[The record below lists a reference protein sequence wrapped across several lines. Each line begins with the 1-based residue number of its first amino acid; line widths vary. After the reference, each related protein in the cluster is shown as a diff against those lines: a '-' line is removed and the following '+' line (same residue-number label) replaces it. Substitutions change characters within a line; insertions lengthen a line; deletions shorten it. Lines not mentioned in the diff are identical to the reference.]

1 MKHLEIYVGHPLET
15 PEDGGPDS
23 LLITGLRAWSR
34 SGGGQYHRWTPRPA
48 EAGL

>member
-34 SGGGQYHRWTPRPA
+34 SGGGAVSPMDPRA
-48 EAGL
+48 C